1 MFIFAQKYQFMKN
14 ILVPIGSSENA
25 KNTLQYAIDFA
36 ELIKADIYVYRAYN
50 VVGKAGTIINLDEI
64 IQRETSLYVR
74 TVINSTDRKS
84 VSVKMISAKGSA
96 IDSIKTIDKK
106 LGIDLIIL
114 GPRSNS
120 VDETVFLGNTSGSII
135 KQTEIPALIVPEGY
149 SFKPVSNILTA
160 FRSGIIKKQDVLKPL
175 KAFVEIFNA
184 KVNLLLVKTPGHTEE
199 DLVLDQQLKEI
210 QASLTVTEN
219 ATTYQGVLTH
229 FLTKN
234 PDMLCVFRRKRG
246 FFKKLLEKN
255 TISKSEFDCKVPLLV
270 LSGKQ

>member
-1 MFIFAQKYQFMKN
+1 MKN

-36 ELIKADIYVYRAYN
+36 EKINAEVYVYRAYT
-50 VVGKAGTIINLDEI
+50 VLSKAGTIININEI

-74 TVINSTDRKS
+74 TVIKSIDRRN
-84 VSVKMISAKGSA
+84 VSVNMISARGSA

-120 VDETVFLGNTSGSII
+120 IDETAFLGNTSGSII
-135 KQTEIPALIVPEGY
+135 KQTEIPSLIVPEGY

-160 FRSGIIKKQDVLKPL
+160 FRSGIIIKQDVLNPL
-175 KAFVEIFNA
+175 KDFLKIFNI
-184 KVNLLLVKTPGHTEE
+184 KSNLLLVKTPGHTSE
-199 DLVLDQQLKEI
+199 DLVLDSQLSEI
-210 QASLTVTEN
+210 QSSLTITEN
-219 ATTYQGVLTH
+219 ATTFQGVLAH
-229 FLTKN
+229 FLTQN

-246 FFKKLLEKN
+246 FFKN
-255 TISKSEFDCKVPLLV
+255 Y
-270 LSGKQ
+270 